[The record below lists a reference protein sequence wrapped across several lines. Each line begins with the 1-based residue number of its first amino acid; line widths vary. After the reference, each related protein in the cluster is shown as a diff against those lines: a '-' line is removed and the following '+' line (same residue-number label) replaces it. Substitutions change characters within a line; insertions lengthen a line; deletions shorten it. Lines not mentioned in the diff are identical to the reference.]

1 MTGSLAHAGANV
13 GDSFDAWDGYIF
25 GSNLELDPGRRI
37 VQSWRA
43 KDYAESDDYSRIE
56 VTLEPVEGGTKLR
69 LFHCNVPDNQTKH
82 QSGWVIHYFEPMKE
96 HFGSNP

>member
-1 MTGSLAHAGANV
+1 MAIEFTVSAVIPASPEKIYDAWLNDNGHSKMTGSLAHAGANV

-43 KDYAESDDYSRIE
+43 EDYAKSAEYSRIE
-56 VTLEPVEGGTKLR
+56 VTLEPVEGGT
-69 LFHCNVPDNQTKH
+69 
-82 QSGWVIHYFEPMKE
+82 
-96 HFGSNP
+96 